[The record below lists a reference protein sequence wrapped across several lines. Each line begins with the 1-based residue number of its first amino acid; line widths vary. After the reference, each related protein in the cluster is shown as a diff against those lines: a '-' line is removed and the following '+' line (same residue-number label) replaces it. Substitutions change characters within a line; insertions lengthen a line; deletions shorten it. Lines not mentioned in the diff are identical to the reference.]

1 VILGREI
8 PIDAVVELSGVLGGV
23 GHGHT
28 LRPVGVAEAR
38 AKPLSNKVIVDISM
52 MGAIGKCH
60 TGYLGPSSIFNWRL
74 VMRYQR
80 EYAALGF
87 CRGFI

>member
-38 AKPLSNKVIVDISM
+38 AKPLRSKVIVDISM
-52 MGAIGKCH
+52 IRAIGKCH
-60 TGYLGPSSIFNWRL
+60 TGYLDSCSIFNWRL

-80 EYAALGF
+80 EYATLDF
-87 CRGFI
+87 FRGFI